1 MEKFNEGGWT
11 TGWDDEQQV
20 PYAYSGTTWLSYDNE
35 ESIALK
41 VYTIIIIL
49 NRYYI
54 QYTTQVKYAE
64 SLGLGAIMIWSLE
77 TEDFHAVCGTQY
89 PLLTAINNALVS
101 FFYYKIMR

>member
-1 MEKFNEGGWT
+1 MATILYSKKSFFLKIMEKFNEGGWT

-41 VYTIIIIL
+41 VYTTIITF

-54 QYTTQVKYAE
+54 QYTT
-64 SLGLGAIMIWSLE
+64 
-77 TEDFHAVCGTQY
+77 
-89 PLLTAINNALVS
+89 
-101 FFYYKIMR
+101 

>member
-41 VYTIIIIL
+41 VYTTIIIF

-54 QYTTQVKYAE
+54 QYTT
-64 SLGLGAIMIWSLE
+64 
-77 TEDFHAVCGTQY
+77 
-89 PLLTAINNALVS
+89 
-101 FFYYKIMR
+101 